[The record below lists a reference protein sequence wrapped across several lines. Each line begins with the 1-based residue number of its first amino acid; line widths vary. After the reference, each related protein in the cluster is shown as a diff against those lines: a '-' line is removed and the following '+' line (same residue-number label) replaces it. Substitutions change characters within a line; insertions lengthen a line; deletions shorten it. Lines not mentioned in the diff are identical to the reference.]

1 MPQQRG
7 RQLEKSLCIV
17 PIDGRL
23 AELVVDDAA
32 RSRGQCRDTRERE
45 RERERRIALA
55 RDVQRSQ
62 RRVQLGQRRELGL
75 AELLVHAA
83 LSHSIV
89 ELADEHMVGLRRAAP
104 CSQCATIIIIISI
117 SISIALLLLQQLA
130 FLASASLS
138 LPLAHILLLLLLLM
152 LVLVL
157 MFEAKLLS
165 RPLHRERARHM
176 SN

>member
-1 MPQQRG
+1 VPQQRG

-104 CSQCATIIIIISI
+104 CSQCAIIIIIGI
-117 SISIALLLLQQLA
+117 SIIIALLLLQQLA

-138 LPLAHILLLLLLLM
+138 LPLAHILLLLLVLM
-152 LVLVL
+152 LVLV
-157 MFEAKLLS
+157 FEAKLLS

>member
-1 MPQQRG
+1 MPRH
-7 RQLEKSLCIV
+7 
-17 PIDGRL
+17 
-23 AELVVDDAA
+23 A
-32 RSRGQCRDTRERE
+32 RRERERE
-45 RERERRIALA
+45 RERERRIALD

-104 CSQCATIIIIISI
+104 CSQCATISI
-117 SISIALLLLQQLA
+117 SSSTIIGIALLLLQQLA

-165 RPLHRERARHM
+165 RPLHRERAINQSRTAKQRKT
-176 SN
+176 SEYWIDGYGSESIGTQSSPAVGWRV